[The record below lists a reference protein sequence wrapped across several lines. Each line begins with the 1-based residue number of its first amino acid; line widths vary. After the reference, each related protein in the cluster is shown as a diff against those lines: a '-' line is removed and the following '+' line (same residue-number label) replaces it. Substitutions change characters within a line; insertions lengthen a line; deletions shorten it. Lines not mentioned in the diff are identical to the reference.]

1 MYVGMNT
8 PLISAQLYCYD
19 GSQISQNQYQEKC
32 MGIGKENFMF
42 QVWERRRGH
51 KKAAH
56 ILNLSAQ

>member
-32 MGIGKENFMF
+32 MGSVRRISCFKFGKGEEGIRKQLTF
-42 QVWERRRGH
+42 
-51 KKAAH
+51 
-56 ILNLSAQ
+56 